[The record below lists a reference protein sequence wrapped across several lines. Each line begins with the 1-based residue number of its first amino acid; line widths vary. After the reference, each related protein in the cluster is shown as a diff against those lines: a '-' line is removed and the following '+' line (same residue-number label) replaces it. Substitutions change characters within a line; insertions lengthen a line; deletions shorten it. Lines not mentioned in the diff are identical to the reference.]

1 MATFDDLGLA
11 FVSGGVPGD
20 SLRLL
25 GIQGRESLSTLFEFE
40 LYLSRDDLPLTDDD
54 LAALLHAPCAVALG
68 PGAGDI
74 VHGILRR
81 VRVIDA
87 GPEAHRYVATLV
99 PTASLLTLARTN
111 RVFQD
116 MTVPAMVQAILTQY
130 GLTLGED
137 FDILTTAAFQ
147 PREYAVQ
154 YEETDWDFIQRWL
167 ESEGLFYWFEHSG
180 VRSKLLIS
188 DSNSYATP
196 IADSTAIPYRRR
208 ADLASGISS
217 IWSFTREARRLPA
230 RVGVFDYNHRT
241 PHIRLVARAP
251 VDAARGFGSVMFY
264 NEHFKTLVEG
274 EAVARIR
281 AERLQCEGRLISGLT
296 DCQRLRAGH
305 FFELTDHYDP
315 AQEGS
320 YLVTS
325 VELRAGHPIPAESGL
340 PDPNPNPN
348 TKSSDEDFHAFTA
361 RFEAIPIG
369 VQYRPARLTP
379 WPSIHGVMHAHID
392 EDGSGEHAQLDDAGR
407 YKVRLPFD
415 AGTATGTA
423 ASRWIR
429 MAQAASGVGY
439 GAHQPLHK
447 GAEVLLAHIDG
458 DPDRPIIVGAVP
470 NAHTVSPVTSANATQ
485 SVINTHSGIRI
496 EMEDRQPAQ

>member
-25 GIQGRESLSTLFEFE
+25 GVEGRESLSRLFEFE
-40 LYLSRDDLPLTDDD
+40 LYLGRDEVPLTDDD

-87 GPEAHRYVATLV
+87 AGPEAHRYVATMA
-99 PTASLLTLARTN
+99 PTASLFTLARTN
-111 RVFQD
+111 RVFQE
-116 MTVPAMVQAILTQY
+116 MSVPAMVQAILTQY
-130 GLTLGED
+130 GLTIGED
-137 FDILTTAAFQ
+137 FDILTTGSFQ
-147 PREYAVQ
+147 AREYAVQ

-196 IADSTAIPYRRR
+196 IAESTSIPYRRR
-208 ADLASGISS
+208 VDLASGTSS
-217 IWSFTREARRLPA
+217 VWSWSREARRLPA
-230 RVGVFDYNHRT
+230 RVGVFDYNYRT
-241 PHIRLVARAP
+241 PHIRLVAKAP

-264 NEHFKTLVEG
+264 NEHFKTLAEG
-274 EAVARIR
+274 EAVARVR
-281 AERLQCEGRLISGLT
+281 AERLKCEGRVISGLT

-305 FFELTDHYDP
+305 SFELADHYDP
-315 AQEGS
+315 SQEGS

-325 VELRAGHPIPAESGL
+325 VALRAGHPVPAIDGG
-340 PDPNPNPN
+340 
-348 TKSSDEDFHAFTA
+348 TKGAHEDLHAFTA
-361 RFEAIPIG
+361 RFEAIPMG
-369 VQYRPARLTP
+369 VQYRPARVTP

-392 EDGSGEHAQLDDAGR
+392 EEGSGEHAQLDDAGR

-485 SVINTHSGIRI
+485 TVINTHSGIRI